1 MVSGQLSGMRACDA
15 RACGLNSC
23 CVRRVLHAC
32 PGAASCIVTRGRGRR
47 RWPRSLCEGPA
58 PARAEGPGPATTPH
72 LGPTLAGPL
81 AFRGR
86 APGFEITPVVLRGD
100 VGTWGRR
107 QESGEERR
115 PGAWFVRP
123 RSEGGVSVTAPCV
136 RALSALRRVLLLTY
150 CNLLEGN
157 FL

>member
-47 RWPRSLCEGPA
+47 RWPQSLCEGPA

-72 LGPTLAGPL
+72 LVPTLAGPL

-86 APGFEITPVVLRGD
+86 APGFETTPVVLRGD
-100 VGTWGRR
+100 LGTEAG
-107 QESGEERR
+107 ERR
-115 PGAWFVRP
+115 GAATRQRGSSAHAARAASPSQLRASGHFL
-123 RSEGGVSVTAPCV
+123 PCV
-136 RALSALRRVLLLTY
+136 VCCY
-150 CNLLEGN
+150 
-157 FL
+157 

>member
-23 CVRRVLHAC
+23 CVRRVVHAC

-72 LGPTLAGPL
+72 LVPTLAGPL

-86 APGFEITPVVLRGD
+86 APGFETTPVVLRGD
-100 VGTWGRR
+100 LGTEAGERRGAATRSVVRPPTQRGRR
-107 QESGEERR
+107 LRHSSVR
-115 PGAWFVRP
+115 PGTFCPA
-123 RSEGGVSVTAPCV
+123 SCV
-136 RALSALRRVLLLTY
+136 VINIL
-150 CNLLEGN
+150 
-157 FL
+157 